1 MHLQQM
7 LPGAGFRERLV
18 TMPPGGCAGSPG
30 YRQGVPQQDAFLG
43 EAHAFTTLLF
53 HLCPLLPRWLPYRCF
68 VCVSPTSL
76 VCWLSLLPAGRT
88 LQLSASRGRH
98 SQEGEGTCPVPA
110 ASLPGQAHHQHQLRG
125 SGLAPVLP
133 MRTHL
138 ESPLG
143 TESSPPPPPPWCS
156 HCLGL
161 SEGTNHPGRLLPTA
175 ESLWSVGRTAL
186 GARPAQ
192 PPCPVTCLV
201 KVTSPWGQVA
211 TCWSRMGAAFPAA
224 CHLWVT

>member
-1 MHLQQM
+1 M
-7 LPGAGFRERLV
+7 
-18 TMPPGGCAGSPG
+18 
-30 YRQGVPQQDAFLG
+30 
-43 EAHAFTTLLF
+43 
-53 HLCPLLPRWLPYRCF
+53 
-68 VCVSPTSL
+68 CVSPTSL

-88 LQLSASRGRH
+88 LQLSTSRGRH
-98 SQEGEGTCPVPA
+98 SQEAEGTCPVPA

-133 MRTHL
+133 MRTHV

-175 ESLWSVGRTAL
+175 ESLWSVGSSPTENSFGCEASTTPLPCYLSGKSDITVGPSSYMLVPDGGRIPSCLPSLDEITRAK
-186 GARPAQ
+186 APA
-192 PPCPVTCLV
+192 P
-201 KVTSPWGQVA
+201 TS
-211 TCWSRMGAAFPAA
+211 
-224 CHLWVT
+224 L

>member
-1 MHLQQM
+1 M
-7 LPGAGFRERLV
+7 L
-18 TMPPGGCAGSPG
+18 S
-30 YRQGVPQQDAFLG
+30 LG
-43 EAHAFTTLLF
+43 EAHAFTTLLSF
-53 HLCPLLPRWLPYRCF
+53 ICVLFSLGGFPTRCF

-98 SQEGEGTCPVPA
+98 SQEGEATCPVPA

-175 ESLWSVGRTAL
+175 ESLWSVRSSPSEDSFGCEASTTPL
-186 GARPAQ
+186 
-192 PPCPVTCLV
+192 PCYMSG
-201 KVTSPWGQVA
+201 KSESPWGQVA
-211 TCWSRMGAAFPAA
+211 TCRSRMGAAFPAA
-224 CHLWVT
+224 CHLWLK